1 MTTPTETR
9 DAPGAFGW
17 ITDILDAGGFPWI
30 VVGGLA
36 ATVYGSPRALADI
49 DIDTPRAA
57 LDYVAQRARAC
68 IIFGPARYRDEEFDI
83 ELLSLRWGAQDID
96 LTAAED
102 IRLFDR
108 RAGEWRNVPTDL
120 TAFETHLVLGRHAA
134 VLPRIA
140 LIDYKR
146 IIDRAVDRIDV
157 EALEGAT
164 SKVTVKR

>member
-1 MTTPTETR
+1 MTTPPETP
-9 DAPGAFGW
+9 DAPGAFRW
-17 ITDILDAGGFPWI
+17 IAGILDAGGFPWI

-83 ELLSLRWGAQDID
+83 ELLSLRWGGQAID

-108 RAGEWRNVPTDL
+108 RRGEWRNAPTDMSR
-120 TAFETHLVLGRHAA
+120 FETHLVFGRSAA
-134 VLPRIA
+134 VLPRTA
-140 LIDYKR
+140 LVDYKR

-157 EALEGAT
+157 EALERRN
-164 SKVTVKR
+164 VKSHR